1 MRGVVCGVE
10 EDDGWWWYWPPGVWR
25 GLECALVASGHGK
38 TSVSPSLLVVH
49 SSYHHDGPPDGGRL
63 APPLP
68 QFLSVCGFQT

>member
-1 MRGVVCGVE
+1 MVVVLAS
-10 EDDGWWWYWPPGVWR
+10 GVWR